1 MPVITSVSYVVAD
14 NLCTMIEMLDYLYF
28 GIEGLLDKSLVL
40 RH

>member
-1 MPVITSVSYVVAD
+1 MPVITSVSYVGAD
-14 NLCTMIEMLDYLYF
+14 NLWTMIEMRDYLCF